1 MHCLPWCTS
10 PSFVLLLNLLLRVHP
25 NRSRPRAAGQI
36 RSWVI
41 LPRGEQKWVQSMS
54 AVGPPS
60 RQSKSHLLWCMR
72 LMWPIYSGPVVA
84 TLAGNECTNQIHLK
98 CCHIRYFLVAL
109 WFCRIWSQEGWNT
122 VSDIECIMARKF
134 WRLPPPIRQLT
145 NTFCSGTLHQLPLMK
160 QKEATWS
167 AVVSRHAGA
176 RNFPR
181 SVFEFGLSGMNL
193 IRRIILCIINF
204 LEL

>member
-1 MHCLPWCTS
+1 MHFPFLSPPPPRPSKPKPKPPSGSGTNSVMSHTS
-10 PSFVLLLNLLLRVHP
+10 AR
-25 NRSRPRAAGQI
+25 RAEVSTVNVGCF
-36 RSWVI
+36 
-41 LPRGEQKWVQSMS
+41 
-54 AVGPPS
+54 GPPS

-134 WRLPPPIRQLT
+134 WRLPPRIRQLT

-193 IRRIILCIINF
+193 IRRIILWMIHF
-204 LEL
+204 VEL